1 MTVTL
6 LVPMKP
12 PHVGKSRLRGAL
24 APPVSPGSPDL
35 AGLRATGTHTSLVLA
50 LARDTVS
57 AAVDTPGV
65 DRVVV
70 VTSDV
75 DALAALAELGADVV
89 DDRGAPDLNAA
100 LCTGERLVRAGVTAG
115 AAGPDGAGTDGGA
128 THGGATHGAS
138 AAAGA
143 AARGD
148 ECDVVGA
155 LQADL
160 PALRTVDLA
169 AALAEADGRRAYTA
183 DRHGT
188 GTTLLLSAPGQPL
201 APAFGPGSARA
212 HARSG
217 ATAVT
222 AAAPSLRSDVDTPA
236 DLRHARTLGLGP
248 STTALL
254 RPSGSVP
261 AAAYR
266 PEG

>member
-24 APPVSPGSPDL
+24 ASPVSPGSPDG
-35 AGLRATGTHTSLVLA
+35 AGMRAAEVHTSLVLA

-57 AAVDTPGV
+57 AALDTPGV

-70 VTSDV
+70 VTGDV
-75 DALAALAELGADVV
+75 DALTPLAELGAEIV
-89 DDRGAPDLNAA
+89 DDRGAPDLNTALRAA
-100 LCTGERLVRAGVTAG
+100 EPLVRAPCGV
-115 AAGPDGAGTDGGA
+115 AAGPPGAGGD
-128 THGGATHGAS
+128 
-138 AAAGA
+138 
-143 AARGD
+143 RGD
-148 ECDVVGA
+148 RGVVGA

-160 PALRTVDLA
+160 PALRSSDLA
-169 AALAEADGRRAYTA
+169 AALAEADGRRAFTA

-188 GTTLLLSAPGQPL
+188 GTTLLLSAPGEPL
-201 APAFGPGSARA
+201 APDFGPGSAHA

-217 ATAVT
+217 AVALTT
-222 AAAPSLRSDVDTPA
+222 AAASLRSDVDTPS

-248 STTALL
+248 STTELL
-254 RPSGSVP
+254 GRAGAVP
-261 AAAYR
+261 AAAHR

>member
-24 APPVSPGSPDL
+24 APAVSAGSPDF
-35 AGLRATGTHTSLVLA
+35 AGLRSPGTHPSLVLA

-57 AAVDTPGV
+57 AALDTPGV

-75 DALAALAELGADVV
+75 DALVALAELGADVV
-89 DDRGAPDLNAA
+89 DDRGAPDLNTA
-100 LCTGERLVRAGVTAG
+100 LRTAERLIRADVTAG
-115 AAGPDGAGTDGGA
+115 AAGTSGAGG
-128 THGGATHGAS
+128 
-138 AAAGA
+138 AAGA
-143 AARGD
+143 ASPGD
-148 ECDVVGA
+148 ACGVVGA

-160 PALRTVDLA
+160 PALRTGDLA

-188 GTTLLLSAPGQPL
+188 GTTLLLSAPGEPL
-201 APAFGPGSARA
+201 APAFGPGSAQA
-212 HARSG
+212 HAHSG
-217 ATAVT
+217 AMAVT
-222 AAAPSLRSDVDTPA
+222 AAAPSLRSDVDTPS

-248 STTALL
+248 STTELL
-254 RPSGSVP
+254 GRSGAVP